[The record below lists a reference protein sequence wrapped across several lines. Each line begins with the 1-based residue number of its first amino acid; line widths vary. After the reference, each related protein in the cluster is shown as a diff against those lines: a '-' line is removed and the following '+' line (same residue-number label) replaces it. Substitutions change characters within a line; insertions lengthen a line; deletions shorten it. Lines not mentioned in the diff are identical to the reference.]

1 MQLLFIFGP
10 TAAGKL
16 TIAREVAGLTG
27 FKLFPDHLAVEL
39 VSSVFDSGMRPYFR
53 IRETAW
59 SEVIRE
65 AVHANRSLVFTFKPQ
80 ATIRGSF
87 ISHTCVIVE
96 RLGGDIVFVELTCP
110 EAVIEAR
117 IENADRRPFPKVTSV
132 DQYRRLRDQGAF
144 QFRTMPTP
152 ALRIDTGECSAS
164 EAAARIVALLDT

>member
-1 MQLLFIFGP
+1 MQVVFIFGP

-16 TIAREVAGLTG
+16 TIAREVAAATG
-27 FKLFPDHLAVEL
+27 YKLFPDHLALGIVDA
-39 VSSVFDSGMRPYFR
+39 VFERDMRAYIR
-53 IRETAW
+53 IREWAW
-59 SEVIRE
+59 AEVLRE

-110 EAVIEAR
+110 EAVIESR
-117 IENADRRPFPKVTSV
+117 IENADRRALGKLASV
-132 DQYRRLRDQGAF
+132 EDYRRQRDQGAF

-152 ALRIDTGECSAS
+152 ALKIDTSECNPR
-164 EAAARIVALLDT
+164 EAAARIVALLDA